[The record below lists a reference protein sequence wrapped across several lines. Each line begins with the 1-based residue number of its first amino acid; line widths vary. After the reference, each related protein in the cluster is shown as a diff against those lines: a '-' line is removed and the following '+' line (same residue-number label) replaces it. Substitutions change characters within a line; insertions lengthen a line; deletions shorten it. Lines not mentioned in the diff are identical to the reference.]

1 MPNTIAVVKTK
12 RGGVAV
18 INTGPRFIEAEEN
31 KAIINDLAISFHKTW
46 KRLKKSEFDHNGT
59 HLSEKP
65 KSVSTDTWKIT
76 KKLFED
82 RKKMSMLVKMH
93 NASLNIATCTEDQ
106 VRDFLE
112 TYVTASPSLM
122 KKTTIKNICS
132 TLRGSFYSMGRQRH
146 VSSHDDGVYLKRKLI
161 MSTNNPVTTSLEETL
176 ITKVVNK
183 AKDAGN
189 DPDKSD
195 KLCASTS
202 PVGQYVLMLH
212 FIRMAIEK
220 FVRLQSGSLTAKE
233 PFENL
238 INHALQM
245 LFSMHEGVRPKD
257 LMNNL
262 THVELSL
269 PLHDNV
275 YALTLAFLHP
285 ETYRYLCE
293 NDIFKCHLQGLFK
306 GKQKSTLLERAKSTI
321 PCAYNAL
328 DIIHMY
334 AICMKLRTIISPH
347 MLLTDL
353 VFKDIKS
360 RTKFTKELVKLDIHG
375 IAGYSSRY
383 GMAKDDKKCCIDDA
397 WTRAVM
403 GHSDDSDTKE
413 KYAQETEDVAKIQG
427 QALLQGPDHFEK
439 DDMFSDEVIEGRI
452 ALEFCPIVATGVTH
466 NSKWLDEAF
475 TTTAEGVKY
484 RTDFDHTAKVVTRF
498 LSGATPEER
507 QEAYQQL
514 ITKLGN
520 DHDRA
525 GKWMRHI
532 PFGTHIDLPDKLCP
546 PAFRKVYENATAL
559 ISKHFRPVS
568 KPKFTPQ
575 LISFPQVVYGNWR
588 PLINDMSGATS
599 IVASRK
605 KRRVSVTIDD
615 VRTPTKKRKTQPVDQ
630 ENRVDA
636 DASNFPGYDMR
647 DVNIDNVI
655 VILANKPDQFA
666 MTVPKR
672 DKKVW
677 VAQVLAKGRT
687 RDGRTPITGT
697 FFCNKKFALKKK
709 KNSILKV
716 AKAKDK
722 VFITE
727 QDVVDIYEE
736 DADITKVILTPENVA
751 TIRSHMPQNT
761 N

>member
-1 MPNTIAVVKTK
+1 MPNTIAVVKSK
-12 RGGVAV
+12 RGGIAI
-18 INTGPRFIEAEEN
+18 INTGPKFIESEEN
-31 KAIINDLAISFHKTW
+31 KAVINDLAISFHKTW
-46 KRLKKSEFDHNGT
+46 KRLQKSDFDFNGD
-59 HLSEKP
+59 HLENKP
-65 KSVSTDTWKIT
+65 KSVSTETWKIT

-82 RKKMSMLVKMH
+82 RKKMAMLVKMYKA
-93 NASLNIATCTEDQ
+93 NLSITTCTEDQ

-132 TLRGSFYSMGRQRH
+132 TLRGSFHSMGRQRH
-146 VSSHDDGVYLKRKLI
+146 VSAHDDGVYLKRKLI
-161 MSTNNPVTTSLEETL
+161 MSTNNPVTTSLEEAL
-176 ITKVVNK
+176 VSKVVNK

-189 DPDKSD
+189 DPDKAE

-202 PVGQYVLMLH
+202 PIGQYVLMLH
-212 FIRMAIEK
+212 FVRVALEK
-220 FVRLQSGSLTAKE
+220 FLRLQSGSLKATE

-262 THVELSL
+262 KHVELSL
-269 PLHDNV
+269 PLHVNV
-275 YALTLAFLHP
+275 YALTLTFIHP
-285 ETYRYLCE
+285 DTYRYLCE

-321 PCAYNAL
+321 PCAYNSL
-328 DIIHMY
+328 DIVHMY
-334 AICMKLRTIISPH
+334 TICMKLRTIISPH

-360 RTKFTKELVKLDIHG
+360 RTKFTKELVKMDIHG

-383 GMAKDDKKCCIDDA
+383 GMAKDDKKCGIDGA

-413 KYAQETEDVAKIQG
+413 KYAQETEDVAIIQG
-427 QALLQGPDHFEK
+427 QHMLQGPDHFNT
-439 DDMFSDEVIEGRI
+439 DDMYSDEIVEGRI
-452 ALEFCPIVATGVTH
+452 SLEFCPIVATGVTH

-484 RTDFDHTAKVVTRF
+484 RTDFDHTAKIVSRF
-498 LSGATPEER
+498 LTGDTQDER
-507 QEAYQQL
+507 QDAYQQL

-525 GKWMRHI
+525 GKWMRQI
-532 PFGTHIDLPDKLCP
+532 PLGLHVQLPDKLCP
-546 PAFRKVYENATAL
+546 PALRKVYEDATTVL
-559 ISKHFRPVS
+559 TKHFRAVQP
-568 KPKFTPQ
+568 PKYIPQ

-588 PLINDMSGATS
+588 PLINDMVGATS

-605 KRRVSVTIDD
+605 KRTVSVTMED
-615 VRTPTKKRKTQPVDQ
+615 VREVGELKKRKLAPIPDIETETGDF
-630 ENRVDA
+630 E
-636 DASNFPGYDMR
+636 GYDMR
-647 DVNIDNVI
+647 DVNVDNVI
-655 VILANKPDQFA
+655 VVLAQNPDKFA

-677 VAQVLAKGRT
+677 VAQVISKGKT
-687 RDGRTPITGT
+687 KDGMTPITGK
-697 FFCNKKFALKKK
+697 FFCNKKVALKRKK
-709 KNSILKV
+709 TSVLKL

-722 VFITE
+722 IFITE
-727 QDVVDIYEE
+727 ADVLDIYEE
-736 DADITKVILTPENVA
+736 DANITKIKLTPENVS
-751 TIRSHMPQNT
+751 TIRCHISQ
-761 N
+761 